1 VAVSETLEV
10 LVRAFERMAE
20 SHHQLVVHLEARLE
34 EQRAA
39 RAALEGRV
47 RELDQTH
54 QSLTGSSLA
63 LGRQVAGLEGEV
75 GALRAE
81 TARLRDLDRRR
92 VDLLATVA
100 HELRTP
106 LTSIGAALDIL
117 RSSEALPETHPELL
131 NIALI
136 NTQRLVRLMGTL
148 LNIAR
153 LEAGEFGLERRPV
166 DMGEL
171 VAQAVE
177 SLGGLAREQRVE
189 MRIVRPPSLPALSG
203 DPERL
208 KSVVVNL
215 VENAL
220 KHSRPGDAVVAEIM
234 DRGADVLVAV
244 TDEGPGIAPQDLAH
258 IFDRFYRGSQQ
269 LPGSGLGLYISRVI
283 VEEHGGRLWA
293 ESRERGSRFCFV
305 LPRDGNPPPAPVP
318 SG

>member
-1 VAVSETLEV
+1 MVVSETLEV

-20 SHHQLVVHLEARLE
+20 SHRQLVTHLEARLE
-34 EQRAA
+34 EQQAA
-39 RAALEGRV
+39 RAALERRV
-47 RELDQTH
+47 RELDQAH
-54 QSLTGSSLA
+54 QSLTESSLA
-63 LGRQVAGLEGEV
+63 LGRRVAGLEREA
-75 GALRAE
+75 GALRE
-81 TARLRDLDRRR
+81 ENARLRDLDQRR

-117 RSSEALPETHPELL
+117 RSSEAGPESHPELL
-131 NIALI
+131 NIAVS

-153 LEAGEFGLERRPV
+153 VEAGEFGLERRPV

-177 SLGGLAREQRVE
+177 SLAVLAREQRVE
-189 MRIVRPPSLPALSG
+189 IKIARPPALPALPG
-203 DPERL
+203 DAERL
-208 KSVVVNL
+208 KSVVINL
-215 VENAL
+215 LENAL
-220 KHSRPGDAVVAEIM
+220 KHSRPGDAVVAEVL

-244 TDEGPGIAPQDLAH
+244 TDEGPGVAPEDLAR
-258 IFDRFYRGSQQ
+258 IFDRFYRGNQQ

-305 LPRDGNPPPAPVP
+305 LPRDGKSPPASVP
-318 SG
+318 AG

>member
-34 EQRAA
+34 EQQAA

-47 RELDQTH
+47 RELDQAH
-54 QSLTGSSLA
+54 HSLIGSSLA
-63 LGRQVAGLEGEV
+63 LGRQVAGLESEV

-131 NIALI
+131 TIGLL

-153 LEAGEFGLERRPV
+153 LEAGEFGLERKPV
-166 DMGEL
+166 DMGDL

-177 SLGGLAREQRVE
+177 SLGGLAREQKVE
-189 MRIVRPPSLPALSG
+189 IKIVRPPALPALLG
-203 DPERL
+203 DAERL

-215 VENAL
+215 LENAL

-305 LPRDGNPPPAPVP
+305 LPRDGNTPSIPVP
-318 SG
+318 VG